1 MLLKVLTRLSLQAEN
16 GIKKKGRKKMSEI
29 IDIGVIGDFDEGSKM
44 RQATNDALNHSAN
57 ALSARLNIAWLPT
70 MSLLDADIPQTL
82 GKFTSIWASA
92 GVYKC
97 SDGAIKGI
105 KYVREQNKPFFG
117 T

>member
-1 MLLKVLTRLSLQAEN
+1 
-16 GIKKKGRKKMSEI
+16 MSET

-57 ALSARLNIAWLPT
+57 TLSAKLNITWMSTL
-70 MSLLDADIPQTL
+70 SLLEADIPQAL

-97 SDGAIKGI
+97 PEGAIKGI